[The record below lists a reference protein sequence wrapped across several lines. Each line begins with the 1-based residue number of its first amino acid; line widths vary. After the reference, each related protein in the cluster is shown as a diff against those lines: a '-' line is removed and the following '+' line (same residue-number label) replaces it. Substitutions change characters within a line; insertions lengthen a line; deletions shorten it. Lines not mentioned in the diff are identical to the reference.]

1 MAELGPQREGHMRLG
16 KEYGKPENR
25 SLSMTFGDRG
35 ENETGCEVMGEDG
48 GPEAALDVPELVE
61 IGKALEAQD
70 FDVELHCFDA
80 LIDDGPLGEALI
92 ALPEAPPPPEAA
104 VLVVRGLWHKRKM
117 DALEETMW
125 GPDVPI
131 DTMALFG
138 RGKRRKVMNKHGR
151 HNNCITDGATRPPS
165 IASKNDYAEGKGSV
179 IDLATL
185 PELARIR
192 DQLEQLVGRRL
203 GVIEN
208 NYYYKVGKKN
218 GIGWHGDAERRITVM
233 LRLGAA
239 SIRHPIKFQW
249 FWSYK
254 AWGPIFEIPLAHGD
268 LVIMSRV
275 AVGTDWDAA
284 PKARR
289 WTMRHATGEKHAVPK
304 NAEHSTHM
312 RLGPPAKRAR
322 AA

>member
-1 MAELGPQREGHMRLG
+1 MAELGPQRQGHMRLG

-25 SLSMTFGDRG
+25 SLSMTFGDGG
-35 ENETGCEVMGEDG
+35 ENGNGMEVIRGQHG
-48 GPEAALDVPELVE
+48 GPEAALDVPEMGE
-61 IGKALEAQD
+61 IKDVLAAQD
-70 FDVELHCFDA
+70 FDVELHRFDQ
-80 LIDDGPLGEALI
+80 LINDGPLGPVAK

-104 VLVVRGLWHKRKM
+104 VLVVRGLFHKRTM

-138 RGKRRKVMNKHGR
+138 RGKRRKVMHKHGR

-165 IASKNDYAEGKGSV
+165 IASKDDYADGKGSV

-185 PELARIR
+185 PALARIR
-192 DQLEQLVGRRL
+192 LQLEGIVQRKL
-203 GVIEN
+203 GVVEN
-208 NYYYKVGKKN
+208 NYYYKVGKQC

-239 SIRHPIKFQW
+239 SIRHPLKFQW

-254 AWGPIFEIPLAHGD
+254 AWGPVFEIPLAHGD

-275 AVGTDWDAA
+275 AVGNDWNAG
-284 PKARR
+284 PHKGR
-289 WTMRHATGEKHAVPK
+289 WTMRHATGEKHAEPK
-304 NAEHSTHM
+304 NAMHSTNM
-312 RLGPPAKRAR
+312 LLF
-322 AA
+322 